1 MEFKKQDMY
10 KKLTL
15 KRGNDMPIKPP
26 KEEKEFYESKS
37 KEWLVERL
45 LSYSEDINRFDKEL
59 QTCRKRLKKRK

>member
-1 MEFKKQDMY
+1 MSMTEKRSIHII
-10 KKLTL
+10 LNGE
-15 KRGNDMPIKPP
+15 RGNNMPIKPP

-59 QTCRKRLKKRK
+59 QTCRKRLKKR

>member
-1 MEFKKQDMY
+1 
-10 KKLTL
+10 
-15 KRGNDMPIKPP
+15 MPIKPP